1 MSGHRQ
7 SRSYSSRSAGVL
19 LLVGVVVG
27 ASVGGFAVVRAT
39 SGSSS
44 ASSFVPVSPVRVLDT
59 RSDLGL
65 AEVTDSVAGTLK
77 VTGSIPTATSSGVVN
92 AVVVPAGATA
102 VVLNVTAVNPTAGG
116 YVSLR
121 PGDATGAPT
130 VSTLNVTAGGTFPN
144 GATITVPTTGAH
156 AGEIQVWYEAEGTT
170 VGSTELL
177 IDIAGYY
184 ELASTGPAGATG
196 PAGPQGETGVAGPA
210 GPQGETGPAG
220 ANGTTTNSQIKNIC
234 GVSGTTACAVGLKG
248 PGGGIVF
255 MTPSTPGN
263 TSGLF
268 YEAAPSTWSS
278 SSGDPTSAWCNND
291 ADLLGVPSTVAGTG
305 AMDGAAKT
313 TVMLGVC
320 TSGAA
325 NLADAYRVTVNGV
338 VYGDWFLPSKGE
350 MNQMYVNK
358 SAIGGFS
365 ADSYWSSSEGG
376 DTFAWVQNFSGSQ
389 YNDGKGSTY
398 YVRPVRAFGATLAL
412 ACADG
417 GVCAVGDTG
426 PGGGKVFYV
435 HASGTFA
442 CGAALSST
450 CKYLEAAP
458 TSGTAAWTDA
468 TYEWSGNTSEAI
480 GAAAQGTA
488 IGTGYK
494 NTQAMVNQSSTAE
507 RAGTVTRAY
516 RGLNSL
522 SDWYLPSQDELNQ
535 MYVNKSAIGDFSTSV
550 PYRSSSEYIGDRAW
564 TQSFSNGTQINFS
577 FKGAN
582 FFVRPVRAFGGTFA
596 CADGGVCAVGDTGPG
611 GGKVFYVASSN
622 FTSTGSNCGT
632 GCKYLEAAP
641 SDHSSTVAWCSNTID
656 YLRASATGIG
666 SGMSNTT
673 TARTT
678 CTSGA
683 IQIAADYTN
692 NNKTDWHLPSRDEL
706 AQLYAERTRVGG
718 FSTDYYWYWSS
729 SEIGNAGAW
738 EQNFDGAQQF
748 YNSKVAADY
757 IRPVRAF

>member
-1 MSGHRQ
+1 
-7 SRSYSSRSAGVL
+7 
-19 LLVGVVVG
+19 
-27 ASVGGFAVVRAT
+27 VGGFAVVRAT

-65 AEVTDSVAGTLK
+65 AEVTDGVAGTLK
-77 VTGSIPTATSSGVVN
+77 VTGSIATATSGGVVN

-144 GATITVPTTGAH
+144 GATITIPTTGAH
-156 AGEIQVWYEAEGTT
+156 AGEIQVWYEAEYTT

-184 ELASTGPAGATG
+184 ELASSGTAGATG
-196 PAGPQGETGVAGPA
+196 PAGPAGPR
-210 GPQGETGPAG
+210 GETGPAG

-234 GVSGTTACAVGLKG
+234 GVNGTSACAVGQQG

-268 YEAAPSTWSS
+268 YEAAPSTWYSP
-278 SSGDPTSAWCNND
+278 SGDPTSVWCNNNYM
-291 ADLLGVPSTVAGTG
+291 LLGVASQRTGTG
-305 AMDGAAKT
+305 AMDGAAKA

-325 NLADAYRVTVNGV
+325 NLADAYTATVNGV

-350 MNQMYVNK
+350 LNQMYVNK

-365 ADSYWSSSEGG
+365 TDFYWSSTEY
-376 DTFAWVQNFSGSQ
+376 DADDAWSQGFYSGLSGA
-389 YNDGKGSTY
+389 YSKLLTER
-398 YVRPVRAFGATLAL
+398 VRPVRAFAATLAL

-435 HASGTFA
+435 QASGTFA
-442 CGAALSST
+442 CGATLSST

-480 GAAAQGTA
+480 GADAQGTA
-488 IGTGYK
+488 IGTGYR
-494 NTQAMVNQSSTAE
+494 NTQAMVTQSSTAG
-507 RAGTVTRAY
+507 RAGTVSRAY
-516 RGLNSL
+516 RGPNSL

-535 MYVNKSAIGDFSTSV
+535 MYVNKNAIGDFSTDF
-550 PYRSSSEYIGDRAW
+550 YWSSSEYGDDSVW
-564 TQSFSNGTQINFS
+564 VQDFSLGLQ
-577 FKGAN
+577 GAGLKN
-582 FFVRPVRAFGGTFA
+582 LTLYMRPVRAF
-596 CADGGVCAVGDTGPG
+596 
-611 GGKVFYVASSN
+611 
-622 FTSTGSNCGT
+622 
-632 GCKYLEAAP
+632 
-641 SDHSSTVAWCSNTID
+641 
-656 YLRASATGIG
+656 
-666 SGMSNTT
+666 
-673 TARTT
+673 
-678 CTSGA
+678 
-683 IQIAADYTN
+683 
-692 NNKTDWHLPSRDEL
+692 
-706 AQLYAERTRVGG
+706 
-718 FSTDYYWYWSS
+718 
-729 SEIGNAGAW
+729 
-738 EQNFDGAQQF
+738 
-748 YNSKVAADY
+748 
-757 IRPVRAF
+757 

>member
-1 MSGHRQ
+1 MAGRLFGV
-7 SRSYSSRSAGVL
+7 RGFVAGVL
-19 LLVGVVVG
+19 VASVVGV
-27 ASVGGFAVVRAT
+27 GGLAVVRAT

-44 ASSFVPVSPVRVLDT
+44 ASSYVPVTPVRVLDT

-65 AEVTDSVAGTLK
+65 VEVTDGAAGTLK
-77 VTGSIPTATSSGVVN
+77 VTGSIPTATSSGGVVN

-102 VVLNVTAVNPTAGG
+102 VVLNVTAVNPTSGG

-144 GATITVPTTGAH
+144 GATITVPTTGPH
-156 AGEIQVWYEAEGTT
+156 AGEIQVWYEAEYTT

-184 ELASTGPAGATG
+184 ELASSGPAGAT
-196 PAGPQGETGVAGPA
+196 GPA

-220 ANGTTTNSQIKNIC
+220 ANGTTTNSHIKNIC
-234 GVSGTTACAVGLKG
+234 GVDGTSACAVGLKG

-268 YEAAPSTWSS
+268 YEAAPSTWHS
-278 SSGDPTSAWCNND
+278 SSGDPLSGWCNN
-291 ADLLGVPSTVAGTG
+291 ATDLLGVASSLTGTG

-313 TVMLGVC
+313 AVMLGVC

-325 NLADAYRVTVNGV
+325 NLADAYTATVNGV

-350 MNQMYVNK
+350 LNQMYVNRI
-358 SAIGGFS
+358 AIGGFFTDNYD
-365 ADSYWSSSEGG
+365 AGYLSSSESIGDSAWTHRFNNGLQVSVSSKGG
-376 DTFAWVQNFSGSQ
+376 NF
-389 YNDGKGSTY
+389 

-442 CGAALSST
+442 CGATLAST

-468 TYEWSGNTSEAI
+468 MYAWSGNTSEAI

-494 NTQAMVNQSSTAE
+494 NTQSMVTQSSTAGM
-507 RAGTVTRAY
+507 AGTLTRAY
-516 RGLNSL
+516 RGPNSL
-522 SDWYLPSQDELNQ
+522 TDWYLPSKDELNQ
-535 MYVNKSAIGDFSTSV
+535 MYVNKSAIGSFFTASA
-550 PYRSSSEYIGDRAW
+550 YRSSSESIGESAW
-564 TQSFSNGTQINFS
+564 TQWFNDGRQISFSSKVGNFY
-577 FKGAN
+577 
-582 FFVRPVRAFGGTFA
+582 VRPVRAF
-596 CADGGVCAVGDTGPG
+596 
-611 GGKVFYVASSN
+611 
-622 FTSTGSNCGT
+622 
-632 GCKYLEAAP
+632 
-641 SDHSSTVAWCSNTID
+641 
-656 YLRASATGIG
+656 
-666 SGMSNTT
+666 
-673 TARTT
+673 
-678 CTSGA
+678 
-683 IQIAADYTN
+683 
-692 NNKTDWHLPSRDEL
+692 
-706 AQLYAERTRVGG
+706 
-718 FSTDYYWYWSS
+718 
-729 SEIGNAGAW
+729 
-738 EQNFDGAQQF
+738 
-748 YNSKVAADY
+748 
-757 IRPVRAF
+757 

>member
-1 MSGHRQ
+1 
-7 SRSYSSRSAGVL
+7 
-19 LLVGVVVG
+19 
-27 ASVGGFAVVRAT
+27 VGGFAVVRAT

-65 AEVTDSVAGTLK
+65 AEVTDGVAGTLK
-77 VTGSIPTATSSGVVN
+77 VTGSIPTATSNGVVN
-92 AVVVPAGATA
+92 AVVVPAAATA

-144 GATITVPTTGAH
+144 GATITIPTTGAH
-156 AGEIQVWYEAEGTT
+156 AGEIQVWYEAEYTT

-184 ELASTGPAGATG
+184 ELASSGPAGATG
-196 PAGPQGETGVAGPA
+196 PAGPQGETGPA
-210 GPQGETGPAG
+210 GPAG

-234 GVSGTTACAVGLKG
+234 GVNGTTACAVGQKG

-268 YEAAPSTWSS
+268 YEAAPSTWHS
-278 SSGDPTSAWCNND
+278 SSGDPTSAWCNNET
-291 ADLLGVPSTVAGTG
+291 DLLGVASMVTGTG

-320 TSGAA
+320 TTGAA
-325 NLADAYRVTVNGV
+325 NLADGYTATVNDV

-350 MNQMYVNK
+350 LNQMYVNK
-358 SAIGGFS
+358 VEIGGLR
-365 ADSYWSSSEGG
+365 AAAYWSSSEA
-376 DTFAWVQNFSGSQ
+376 DFQQAWYQGFSDGS
-389 YNDGKGSTY
+389 YWNDLKMTTL
-398 YVRPVRAFGATLAL
+398 YVRPVRAFAATLAL
-412 ACADG
+412 AGGDG
-417 GVCAVGDTG
+417 GVCAVGDIG

-435 HASGTFA
+435 QASGTFA

-468 TYEWSGNTSEAI
+468 PYAWSGNTSEAI
-480 GAAAQGTA
+480 GADAQGTA
-488 IGTGYK
+488 IGTGYR
-494 NTQAMVNQSSTAE
+494 NTQAMVTQSSTAD
-507 RAGTVTRAY
+507 RAGTIARAY
-516 RGLNSL
+516 RGPNNL
-522 SDWYLPSQDELNQ
+522 SDWYLPSKNELNQ
-535 MYVNKSAIGDFSTSV
+535 LYIEKARIGGFWTDW
-550 PYRSSSEYIGDRAW
+550 YWSSSEVDATEAW
-564 TQSFSNGTQINFS
+564 PQYFGNGLQYGY
-577 FKGAN
+577 FKTSPVY
-582 FFVRPVRAFGGTFA
+582 VRPVRAFGGTVA

-611 GGKVFYVASSN
+611 GGKVFYVQASGTFACGATLS
-622 FTSTGSNCGT
+622 ST
-632 GCKYLEAAP
+632 CKYLEAAP
-641 SDHSSTVAWCSNTID
+641 SDHSSTAKWCSNNSSSLGVT
-656 YLRASATGIG
+656 ATGIG

-673 TARTT
+673 TADST

-683 IQIAADYTN
+683 IQVAADYTN
-692 NNKTDWHLPSRDEL
+692 NGKTDWHLPSKDEL
-706 AQLYAERTRVGG
+706 NQMYVNKVAIGDFAIAI
-718 FSTDYYWYWSS
+718 YWSS
-729 SEIGNAGAW
+729 SENDAATAW
-738 EQNFDGAQQF
+738 YQGFGGGYQD
-748 YNSKVAADY
+748 YADKEFSDRV
-757 IRPVRAF
+757 RPVRAF

>member
-1 MSGHRQ
+1 MSEGHYAKSGHRQ
-7 SRSYSSRSAGVL
+7 SGSYSRRSAGAL
-19 LLVGVVVG
+19 LLVGVLAG
-27 ASVGGFAVVRAT
+27 ATVGGFAVVRAT

-44 ASSFVPVSPVRVLDT
+44 ASSFVPVAPVRVLDT

-65 AEVTDSVAGTLK
+65 VAVTDGVAETLK

-102 VVLNVTAVNPTAGG
+102 VVLNVTAVNPTSNG

-130 VSTLNVTAGGTFPN
+130 VSTLNVAAGGTFPN

-156 AGEIQVWYEAEGTT
+156 AGEIQVWYEAEFTT

-184 ELASTGPAGATG
+184 ELASS
-196 PAGPQGETGVAGPA
+196 GPA

-220 ANGTTTNSQIKNIC
+220 ANGTTTNSHIKNIC
-234 GVSGTTACAVGLKG
+234 GVDGTSACAVGLKG

-268 YEAAPSTWSS
+268 YEAAPSTWHSP
-278 SSGDPTSAWCNND
+278 SGDPTSAWCNN
-291 ADLLGVPSTVAGTG
+291 ATDLLGVASSLAGTG

-313 TVMLGVC
+313 AVMLGVC

-325 NLADAYRVTVNGV
+325 NLADAYTATVNGV

-350 MNQMYVNK
+350 LNQMYVNRI
-358 SAIGGFS
+358 AIGGFS
-365 ADSYWSSSEGG
+365 TDNAGYRSSSESIG
-376 DTFAWVQNFSGSQ
+376 DTAWTQWF
-389 YNDGKGSTY
+389 NDGFQVSDSWKGGNF
-398 YVRPVRAFGATLAL
+398 YVRPVRAFGATL

-442 CGAALSST
+442 CGATLAST

-468 TYEWSGNTSEAI
+468 MYAWSGNTSEAI

-494 NTQAMVNQSSTAE
+494 NTQSMVTQSSTAGM
-507 RAGTVTRAY
+507 AGTLTRAY
-516 RGLNSL
+516 RGPNSL
-522 SDWYLPSQDELNQ
+522 TDWYLPSKDELNQ
-535 MYVNKSAIGDFSTSV
+535 MYVNKSAIGSFFTASA
-550 PYRSSSEYIGDRAW
+550 YRSSSESISESAW
-564 TQSFSNGTQINFS
+564 TQWFNDGRQISFSSKVGNFY
-577 FKGAN
+577 
-582 FFVRPVRAFGGTFA
+582 VRPVRAF
-596 CADGGVCAVGDTGPG
+596 
-611 GGKVFYVASSN
+611 
-622 FTSTGSNCGT
+622 
-632 GCKYLEAAP
+632 
-641 SDHSSTVAWCSNTID
+641 
-656 YLRASATGIG
+656 
-666 SGMSNTT
+666 
-673 TARTT
+673 
-678 CTSGA
+678 
-683 IQIAADYTN
+683 
-692 NNKTDWHLPSRDEL
+692 
-706 AQLYAERTRVGG
+706 
-718 FSTDYYWYWSS
+718 
-729 SEIGNAGAW
+729 
-738 EQNFDGAQQF
+738 
-748 YNSKVAADY
+748 
-757 IRPVRAF
+757 

>member
-1 MSGHRQ
+1 MSEENRAKSGHRQ
-7 SRSYSSRSAGVL
+7 SGSYSRRSAGAL
-19 LLVGVVVG
+19 LLVGVLAG
-27 ASVGGFAVVRAT
+27 ATLGGFAVVRAT

-44 ASSFVPVSPVRVLDT
+44 ASSFVPVAPVRVLDT

-65 AEVTDSVAGTLK
+65 VAVTDGVAGTLK
-77 VTGSIPTATSSGVVN
+77 VTGSIPTATSAGVVN

-144 GATITVPTTGAH
+144 GATITVPTTGPH
-156 AGEIQVWYEAEGTT
+156 AGEIQVWYEAEYTT

-184 ELASTGPAGATG
+184 ELASSGPAGAT
-196 PAGPQGETGVAGPA
+196 GPA

-220 ANGTTTNSQIKNIC
+220 ANGTTTNSHIKNIC
-234 GVSGTTACAVGLKG
+234 GVDGTSACAVGLKG

-268 YEAAPSTWSS
+268 YEAAPSTWHS
-278 SSGDPTSAWCNND
+278 SSGDPLSGWCNN
-291 ADLLGVPSTVAGTG
+291 ATDLLGVASSLTGTG

-313 TVMLGVC
+313 AVMLGVC

-325 NLADAYRVTVNGV
+325 NLADAYTATVNGV

-350 MNQMYVNK
+350 LNQMYVNRI
-358 SAIGGFS
+358 AIGGFFTDNYD
-365 ADSYWSSSEGG
+365 AGYLSSSESIG
-376 DTFAWVQNFSGSQ
+376 DSAWTHRF
-389 YNDGKGSTY
+389 NDGLQVSVSSKGGNF

-442 CGAALSST
+442 CGATLAST

-468 TYEWSGNTSEAI
+468 MYAWSGNTSEAI

-494 NTQAMVNQSSTAE
+494 NTQSMVTQSSTAGM
-507 RAGTVTRAY
+507 AGTLTRAY
-516 RGLNSL
+516 RGPNSL
-522 SDWYLPSQDELNQ
+522 TDWYLPSKDELNQ
-535 MYVNKSAIGDFSTSV
+535 MYVNKSAIGSFFTASA
-550 PYRSSSEYIGDRAW
+550 YRSSSESIGESAW
-564 TQSFSNGTQINFS
+564 TQWFNDGRQISFSSKVGNFY
-577 FKGAN
+577 
-582 FFVRPVRAFGGTFA
+582 VRPVRAF
-596 CADGGVCAVGDTGPG
+596 
-611 GGKVFYVASSN
+611 
-622 FTSTGSNCGT
+622 
-632 GCKYLEAAP
+632 
-641 SDHSSTVAWCSNTID
+641 
-656 YLRASATGIG
+656 
-666 SGMSNTT
+666 
-673 TARTT
+673 
-678 CTSGA
+678 
-683 IQIAADYTN
+683 
-692 NNKTDWHLPSRDEL
+692 
-706 AQLYAERTRVGG
+706 
-718 FSTDYYWYWSS
+718 
-729 SEIGNAGAW
+729 
-738 EQNFDGAQQF
+738 
-748 YNSKVAADY
+748 
-757 IRPVRAF
+757 

>member
-1 MSGHRQ
+1 MSEENRVKSGHRQ
-7 SRSYSSRSAGVL
+7 SGSYSRRSAGAL
-19 LLVGVVVG
+19 LLVGVVAG
-27 ASVGGFAVVRAT
+27 ATLGGFAVVRAT

-44 ASSFVPVSPVRVLDT
+44 ASSFVPVAPVRVLDT

-65 AEVTDSVAGTLK
+65 VAVTDGVAGTLK
-77 VTGSIPTATSSGVVN
+77 VTGSIPTATSAGVVN

-144 GATITVPTTGAH
+144 GATITVPTTGPH
-156 AGEIQVWYEAEGTT
+156 AGEIQVWYEAEYTT

-184 ELASTGPAGATG
+184 ELASSG
-196 PAGPQGETGVAGPA
+196 PAGPQGETGAA

-220 ANGTTTNSQIKNIC
+220 ASGTTTNSHIKNIC
-234 GVSGTTACAVGLKG
+234 GVDGTSACAVGLKG

-268 YEAAPSTWSS
+268 YEAAPSTWHS
-278 SSGDPTSAWCNND
+278 SSGDPLSGWCNN
-291 ADLLGVPSTVAGTG
+291 ATDLLGVASSLTGTG

-313 TVMLGVC
+313 AVMLGVC

-325 NLADAYRVTVNGV
+325 NLADAYTATVNGV

-350 MNQMYVNK
+350 LNQMYVNRI
-358 SAIGGFS
+358 AIGDFFPDNYDG
-365 ADSYWSSSEGG
+365 YLSSSESFG
-376 DTFAWVQNFSGSQ
+376 DSVWTQWFNDGTQVNFSS
-389 YNDGKGSTY
+389 KGGNFF
-398 YVRPVRAFGATLAL
+398 VRPVRAFGATLAL

-435 HASGTFA
+435 HASGSFA
-442 CGAALSST
+442 CGATLAST

-468 TYEWSGNTSEAI
+468 MYAWSGNTSEAI

-494 NTQAMVNQSSTAE
+494 NTQSMVTQSSTAGM
-507 RAGTVTRAY
+507 AGTLTRAY
-516 RGLNSL
+516 RGPNSL
-522 SDWYLPSQDELNQ
+522 TDWYLPSLDELNQ
-535 MYVNKSAIGDFSTSV
+535 MRVNKSVIGGFSTDNNAG
-550 PYRSSSEYIGDRAW
+550 YWSSSEGTTEVALFQNFYYGGQNGDLKQN
-564 TQSFSNGTQINFS
+564 TYY
-577 FKGAN
+577 
-582 FFVRPVRAFGGTFA
+582 VRPVRAF
-596 CADGGVCAVGDTGPG
+596 
-611 GGKVFYVASSN
+611 
-622 FTSTGSNCGT
+622 
-632 GCKYLEAAP
+632 
-641 SDHSSTVAWCSNTID
+641 
-656 YLRASATGIG
+656 
-666 SGMSNTT
+666 
-673 TARTT
+673 
-678 CTSGA
+678 
-683 IQIAADYTN
+683 
-692 NNKTDWHLPSRDEL
+692 
-706 AQLYAERTRVGG
+706 
-718 FSTDYYWYWSS
+718 
-729 SEIGNAGAW
+729 
-738 EQNFDGAQQF
+738 
-748 YNSKVAADY
+748 
-757 IRPVRAF
+757 